1 MVAIFVLVVVLAGAA
16 LLTAFISSRMVL
28 RISPGEGKMVEMSQ
42 AIREGADAFVKEEGV
57 RIAVIAVII
66 AVILGVVFHFRYSFA
81 FLFGA
86 FMSELAGVIGMRM
99 STRTNVRVTNSARKG
114 PLEAFRTAFTGGTV
128 MGMSVSG
135 LSILG
140 LVIVMWIYKSA
151 FMFNN
156 VVLVHKFHIAFV
168 DAVMLVSSY
177 SFGASMIALFDRVGG
192 GIYTKAADMGAD
204 LVGKVEERIPED
216 DPRNPATIADNVGDN
231 VGDVAGLGAD
241 ILESYVASIIASIVL
256 AIYMKL
262 GDPTMNAHNYTS
274 MIMYPLLIG
283 ASGIVASILGII
295 FVRSL
300 RVKDGRTALMAGNF
314 FTGGLTLL
322 LVFFATWYVKI
333 NYFGNI
339 FNIYISVISGLIA
352 GIAISKLCEYY
363 TSDKYKP
370 VRRLAEKTQSGAAI
384 NVTTGL
390 SLGMRSVLL
399 PVLVIFVA
407 ILVAYAAGNVY
418 GISIAALGMLSFV
431 GYIVSVDTFGPISD
445 NAGGIAQMAE
455 LDPEVR
461 EITDRL
467 DSAGNTTAAIGKG
480 FAIGSAA
487 FAALSLI
494 VSFILSSAQTTSGIK
509 ALLSA
514 IGESH
519 IAQKASYM
527 QQAFSFTSVVN
538 PYVLVGL
545 LIGAA
550 LPYFF
555 SSLLIDGVASTAFL
569 MVEEIRRQFKNDPGI
584 LQGKSKPDYTRC
596 ITISARGALKK
607 MVIPGMLA
615 LLTPFLIGWTLG
627 KGAISGLLM
636 GGLLSAIVI
645 AIYTANAGGAMD
657 NAKKYIERGHFG
669 GKGTDTHAASVVGD
683 TVGDPL
689 KDTVGPSMDI
699 LIKMMSVISLLF
711 GSIFLTHP
719 FFT

>member
-1 MVAIFVLVVVLAGAA
+1 MGIVFVLVVVLAGAA

-28 RISPGEGKMVEMSQ
+28 RRSPGEGKMIEMSR
-42 AIREGADAFVKEEGV
+42 AIQEGADAFVKEEGKK
-57 RIAVIAVII
+57 IAIIAVII
-66 AVILGVVFHFRYSFA
+66 ALILGIVFHFRYSFA

-114 PLEAFRTAFTGGTV
+114 PLDAFRTAFTGGTV

-168 DAVMLVSSY
+168 DGVMLVSSY

-204 LVGKVEERIPED
+204 LVGKVEAKIPED

-241 ILESYVASIIASIVL
+241 IFESYVASIIASIVL

-262 GDPTMNAHNYTS
+262 GDTSMSAHNYTS

-283 ASGIVASILGII
+283 ASGIAASILGII

-300 RVKDGRTALMAGNF
+300 KVKDGRTALMAGNF

-322 LVFFATWYVKI
+322 FVFFATWYVKI

-363 TSDKYKP
+363 TSDRYKP
-370 VRRLAEKTQSGAAI
+370 VKILAEKTQSGAAI
-384 NVTTGL
+384 NVTSGL

-399 PVLVIFVA
+399 PVLVIFTA

-455 LDPEVR
+455 LDPRVR

-467 DSAGNTTAAIGKG
+467 DAAGNTTAAIGKG
-480 FAIGSAA
+480 FAIGSAS

-494 VSFILSSAQTTSGIK
+494 VSFILSSAQTVEGIRS
-509 ALLSA
+509 LLGA
-514 IGESH
+514 MAGNDVVH
-519 IAQKASYM
+519 L
-527 QQAFSFTSVVN
+527 QQAFNFTSLVN

-584 LQGKSKPDYTRC
+584 LEGKSKPDYTRC
-596 ITISARGALKK
+596 ITISAKGALKK
-607 MVIPGMLA
+607 MFLPGAIA
-615 LLTPFLIGWTLG
+615 LLTPFIVGWTLG

-645 AIYTANAGGAMD
+645 AIYTANAGGALD
-657 NAKKYIERGHFG
+657 NAKKYIESGHFG